1 MDVKHFNEL
10 IELSQEIC
18 DHANDKIANY
28 CAAKYCAVE
37 NDTTE
42 QQLQDYLFVAEETSA
57 FILGNALALLEP
69 KSQEKEIETF
79 LANLRK
85 VIAYQ
90 TNKAGGNI
98 PPS

>member
-1 MDVKHFNEL
+1 MDVKHFTEL

-28 CAAKYCAVE
+28 CATKYCAVG

-42 QQLQDYLFVAEETSA
+42 QQLRDYLFVAEETSA
-57 FILGNALALLEP
+57 FILGNALALLQQDA
-69 KSQEKEIETF
+69 QEKEIETF
-79 LANLRK
+79 LTILRK
-85 VIAYQ
+85 VITHQ
-90 TNKAGGNI
+90 VNNAGGNI

>member
-1 MDVKHFNEL
+1 MDVKHFTEL

-28 CAAKYCAVE
+28 CAAKYCAVG

-42 QQLQDYLFVAEETSA
+42 QQLRDYLFVAEETSA
-57 FILGNALALLEP
+57 FILGNALALLQQDA
-69 KSQEKEIETF
+69 QEKEIETF
-79 LANLRK
+79 LTILRK
-85 VIAYQ
+85 VITHQA
-90 TNKAGGNI
+90 NNAGSNI